1 MNQDNLEV
9 AVNMALD
16 ETKLTIH
23 QSTGAGPGEGT
34 VQVLIRATATSRDR
48 WKETAGRLG
57 ISLAEMV
64 RRLCDAQAA
73 ELLDCTHPREVW
85 RHNRYGASCGKCGQ
99 QLSAR
104 R

>member
-9 AVNMALD
+9 AVNMAIN
-16 ETKLTIH
+16 ETKLTI
-23 QSTGAGPGEGT
+23 QPSPVAGPDEQT
-34 VQVLIRATATSRDR
+34 VQVLIRASATSRDR

-73 ELLDCTHPREVW
+73 DLLDCAHPREVW
-85 RHNRYGASCGKCGQ
+85 RHNRYGVSCGKCGQ
-99 QLSAR
+99 QLSTR